1 MHYASI
7 SSAVSLALALATGV
21 ALKVNTDQP
30 SILDAAHWLARGDQ
44 ALVYAGFVKQPGIR
58 IKVSD
63 RDAAYGYTHP
73 ACNGLLLLTAIPDV
87 ARTWTQ
93 LAPELDLTSYRQV
106 LYYKRSLHENL
117 PRWER
122 TLDRLSNNFNPEARL
137 QTTEL
142 IGLAEK
148 GECGLIE
155 YARVALRSSS
165 NHSKGSMQT
174 QWTSES
180 NRTAVVR

>member
-7 SSAVSLALALATGV
+7 FSVISLVVALATGV
-21 ALKVNTDQP
+21 AFKVHAEQP
-30 SILDAAHWLARGDQ
+30 PVLEAAHWLARGNQ
-44 ALVYAGFVKQPGIR
+44 KLINAGFVKQTAIR

-87 ARTWTQ
+87 ARTWAQ

-106 LYYKRSLHENL
+106 LYYKGSLHENL

-122 TLDRLSNNFNPEARL
+122 ALDRLSNNFKPETRL

-148 GECGLIE
+148 AECDLID
-155 YARVALRSSS
+155 YARIALSS
-165 NHSKGSMQT
+165 
-174 QWTSES
+174 
-180 NRTAVVR
+180 

>member
-7 SSAVSLALALATGV
+7 SSVVSLVLALATGL
-21 ALKVNTDQP
+21 ALKVNADQP

-44 ALVYAGFVKQPGIR
+44 TLIYAGFVKQPGIL

-87 ARTWTQ
+87 ARTWAQ

-106 LYYKRSLHENL
+106 LYYKGSLHENL

-122 TLDRLSNNFNPEARL
+122 ALDRLSNNFKLEARL

-142 IGLAEK
+142 IGLAEMA
-148 GECGLIE
+148 ECDLIE
-155 YARVALRSSS
+155 YARIALSSSS
-165 NHSKGSMQT
+165 NHLNRSMQS
-174 QWTSES
+174 QWTSE
-180 NRTAVVR
+180 NNPTVVVR